1 LKRAPQGRLSRLR
14 AVIKLLRVLGRTLGE
29 WLLVLL
35 ALPVTLGSAD
45 RRLAWASRRCSSW
58 GRGVGRILGMKTV
71 VRGVP
76 PERPFFLVCNHLSYV
91 DIWALAG
98 VTGGLFVAKSEV
110 ARWPLMGF
118 ISRHAST
125 LFVDRRRMRDIPRVL
140 EEIQRVLRAGQGV
153 LLFAEGTS
161 TAGDRVLPFRSP
173 LLEVAARGPIPVSY
187 AGLRYRTGPGMPPA
201 GESVC
206 WWSDLTLA
214 EHLFGLLRLPGFE
227 ATLTFGEEPVTEGK
241 RKVLAARLGHAVAD
255 TLGLPLAPE
264 DS

>member
-1 LKRAPQGRLSRLR
+1 LASASQVRISRLG
-14 AVIKLLRVLGRTLGE
+14 AALKLVRLLLRTLGE

-35 ALPVTLGSAD
+35 ALPLTLGSER

-58 GRGVGRILGMKTV
+58 GRGAGRILGMKV
-71 VRGVP
+71 RVRGAP
-76 PERPFFLVCNHLSYV
+76 PDRPFFLVCNHMSYV

-125 LFVDRRRMRDIPRVL
+125 LFVDRRRMRDLPRVMREIGGVL
-140 EEIQRVLRAGQGV
+140 EAGQGV

-161 TAGDRVLPFRSP
+161 SAGDRVLPFRSP
-173 LLEVAARGPIPVSY
+173 LLEVAARGGIPVSY

-201 GESVC
+201 GEAVC
-206 WWSDLTLA
+206 WWRDMTLA
-214 EHLFGLLRLPGFE
+214 DHLLALLRLPGFE
-227 ATLTFGEEPVTEGK
+227 AELVFGEEPLTGEE
-241 RKVLAARLGHAVAD
+241 RKDLALRLRRAVAGM
-255 TLGLPLAPE
+255 LGLPQAAE

>member
-1 LKRAPQGRLSRLR
+1 MKSVSQAPVSRLG
-14 AVIKLLRVLGRTLGE
+14 AALKLLRLLGRTVGE

-35 ALPVTLGSAD
+35 ALPVTLGSE
-45 RRLAWASRRCSSW
+45 RRRRAWASRRCSSW
-58 GRGVGRILGMKTV
+58 GRGVARILGMKVT

-125 LFVDRRRMRDIPRVL
+125 LFVDRKRMRDIPRVL
-140 EEIQRVLRAGQGV
+140 EEIRGVLSAGQGI
-153 LLFAEGTS
+153 LLFPEGTS
-161 TAGDRVLPFRSP
+161 TGGDRVLPFRSP
-173 LLEVAARGPIPVSY
+173 LLEVAVRGRIPVSY
-187 AGLRYRTGPGMPPA
+187 AGLRYRTGPGLPPA
-201 GESVC
+201 GEAVC
-206 WWSDLTLA
+206 WWREMTLTD
-214 EHLFGLLRLPGFE
+214 HLFGLLRLPGFE
-227 ATLTFGEEPVTEGK
+227 AEILFGAEPMVDEE
-241 RKVLAARLGHAVAD
+241 RKALAARLGRAVAGKLD
-255 TLGLPLAPE
+255 LPLRTE